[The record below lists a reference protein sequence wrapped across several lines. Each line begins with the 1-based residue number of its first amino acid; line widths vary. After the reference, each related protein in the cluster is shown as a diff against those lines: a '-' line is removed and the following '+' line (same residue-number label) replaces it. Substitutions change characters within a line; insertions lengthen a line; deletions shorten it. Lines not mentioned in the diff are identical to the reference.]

1 VTFQEIQVRPPCSNT
16 MNLEKAAPVLA
27 FRAIPTTL
35 LALITYLSVFIALVV
50 TDTLP
55 TVPKNQGGLN
65 IQQAYEDLRQAC
77 SLVLRFC
84 TEN

>member
-1 VTFQEIQVRPPCSNT
+1 MLLLV
-16 MNLEKAAPVLA
+16 EKAAPVLA

-35 LALITYLSVFIALVV
+35 LALITYLSVYVTLTV

-55 TVPKNQGGLN
+55 NVPQDQGGLN

-77 SLVLRFC
+77 SPVLSFC
-84 TEN
+84 TGT